1 GEIYNF
7 DWNGDFNNPVLN
19 SVTLQP
25 YVGGDTNVPAGD
37 TDWQKEAY
45 ETGYVY
51 NNEVSISGGTDKAFH
66 LINLGHLKNTGILKY
81 TGYERFSGKLN
92 SNFKLFN
99 DKLKIGVNTAFTTSD
114 ETLAS
119 TDIGSAPTPALAI
132 SVVPTITLFD
142 SNGNYGGP
150 LGAGYS
156 DRNNPVLMQYLNR
169 WDNTERTNIFGNV
182 FAELQLLDNLT
193 FRTSI

>member
-1 GEIYNF
+1 MWAVIQTCLQGIRI
-7 DWNGDFNNPVLN
+7 GRMNPMKLVMSTITKFLFREERIK
-19 SVTLQP
+19 S
-25 YVGGDTNVPAGD
+25 
-37 TDWQKEAY
+37 
-45 ETGYVY
+45 
-51 NNEVSISGGTDKAFH
+51 FH
-66 LINLGHLKNTGILKY
+66 LINLGHLKNTGILKN

-132 SVVPTITLFD
+132 SMAPTIPLFD
-142 SNGNYGGP
+142 NNGNYGGP

-182 FAELQLLDNLT
+182 FAELQYNGQFNL
-193 FRTSI
+193 